1 MLNAK
6 HGPATRLVG
15 LIVAG
20 ALSVGG
26 LALAIPAVAHP
37 DHSSQEVTERKVII
51 HGGAGDKDFTESTA
65 PGELERFG
73 THCDGDKV
81 EITADGGGSNK
92 KQAIKLFICGDKGE
106 GAKGLAEALSKAMTN
121 IDKDN
126 RDVDPKIRAELRA
139 KIEAKIRELRTK
151 G

>member
-1 MLNAK
+1 
-6 HGPATRLVG
+6 
-15 LIVAG
+15 
-20 ALSVGG
+20 
-26 LALAIPAVAHP
+26 
-37 DHSSQEVTERKVII
+37 VTERKVVI
-51 HGGAGDKDFTESTA
+51 HGDDGNKDFTESVA

-92 KQAIKLFICGDKGE
+92 KQAIKLFICGDKGQ
-106 GAKGLAEALSKAMTN
+106 GAAGLADALSKAMTN

-139 KIEAKIRELRTK
+139 KIDAKIRELRSK